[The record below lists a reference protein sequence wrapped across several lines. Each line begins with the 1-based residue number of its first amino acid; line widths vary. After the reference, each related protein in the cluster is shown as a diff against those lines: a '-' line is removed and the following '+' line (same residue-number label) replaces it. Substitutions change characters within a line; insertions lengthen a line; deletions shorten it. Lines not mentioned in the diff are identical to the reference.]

1 MVDVA
6 RALMGL
12 GAAFKNEVPQ
22 FQQRMQQEDLYNMK
36 MAEMDMARQDALA
49 KREEER
55 KKTLFQDVATARQ
68 LFDQGD
74 FSSIS
79 DIARD
84 RLDILSPMGVNT
96 RDSQRLLQLAD
107 AAQSG
112 DPQAIRGLKNQLDT
126 IYSVGSLYNLNGG
139 GDAPASFRG
148 LQLQARAAGLQEGT
162 PEYQE
167 FMRYGGASGDLGAA
181 KTTTYKNGTVVK
193 ITRLGAPEVYG
204 PDGQLVTDETQK
216 REVLDAAIKEGIA
229 YEGDVATAR
238 ARGTAEEGAAQE
250 VLETGIRQARNI
262 GRLKD
267 ALRILDRVETGGL
280 AAIGLK
286 TKRAL
291 GLTDA
296 DEAMLAYTLRM
307 NVLKQLKPTFGAA
320 FTAREGELLASIEAN
335 EDQSTA
341 ANRAL
346 LEDMIRQMELD
357 IDRAKLYAPDLGT
370 GGQRALRT
378 MQGFMNQNF
387 YTGDDGQGQGADPA
401 AGQGVGSPEPV
412 GGTTFVYDP
421 VTKKLVP
428 QGQ

>member
-1 MVDVA
+1 MAVDIG

-12 GAAFKNEVPQ
+12 GAAVGGQAPQ
-22 FQQRMQQEDLYNMK
+22 FRQQMMQED
-36 MAEMDMARQDALA
+36 EVARQRALENEQA
-49 KREEER
+49 AEAR
-55 KKTLFQDVATARQ
+55 KQTLFADASAASNF
-68 LFDQGD
+68 LEQGD
-74 FSSIS
+74 VGGVL
-79 DIARD
+79 DLMRD
-84 RLDILSPMGVNT
+84 RYQILSQIPNVDT
-96 RDSQRLLQLAD
+96 SHTKRYLDL
-107 AAQSG
+107 AQSAAAGNQQAKAQLQTEMNNAVTAGRAYNQITG
-112 DPQAIRGLKNQLDT
+112 DA
-126 IYSVGSLYNLNGG
+126 S
-139 GDAPASFRG
+139 APASFRA
-148 LQLQARAAGLQEGT
+148 LQMQAKAAGLQEGT

-204 PDGQLVTDETQK
+204 PDGQLVTDEEQK

-229 YEGDVATAR
+229 YEGDVATAKR
-238 ARGTAEEGAAQE
+238 QGGLEAESANE

-296 DEAMLAYTLRM
+296 DEGMLAYTLRM

-320 FTAREGELLASIEAN
+320 FTAREGDLLADIQAN
-335 EDQSTA
+335 EDPSTA

-370 GGQRALRT
+370 GGERALTT
-378 MQGFMNQNF
+378 MEGFMNQNF

-428 QGQ
+428 QRQ